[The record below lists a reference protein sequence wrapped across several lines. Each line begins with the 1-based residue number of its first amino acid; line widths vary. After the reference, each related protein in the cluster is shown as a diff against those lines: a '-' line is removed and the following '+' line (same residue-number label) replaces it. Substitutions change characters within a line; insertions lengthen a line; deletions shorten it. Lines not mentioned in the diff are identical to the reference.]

1 MNFLYICAIVI
12 ICSIASLVLKENKST
27 SMSMLVCTVGIVVV
41 IGTSILGIAGNI
53 KEFNG
58 LVSSEIPTKYSSV
71 IIKSFGISIVC
82 ETSSDILCEMG
93 SERLSRS
100 LEFAGKVEMLLLVLP
115 QINELIRITKQYL

>member
-58 LVSSEIPTKYSSV
+58 LV
-71 IIKSFGISIVC
+71 
-82 ETSSDILCEMG
+82 LWQQ
-93 SERLSRS
+93 
-100 LEFAGKVEMLLLVLP
+100 AG
-115 QINELIRITKQYL
+115 